1 MIKLRIILLLLLSF
15 PAFLSGQQVLEAK
28 EISFV
33 FASKNV
39 SGSIS
44 DFRSASVIDNE
55 DFTRSMLEGSVG
67 VTTLKTGNFLRDWA
81 LKSRKY
87 FDEDEYPRIHFK
99 SSSITER
106 SEGYDVEGIL
116 TLRGISN
123 PLKILF
129 KKVNGQLTGTALL
142 NTSDYGINIKKER
155 EENRVQV
162 AFTFDLG
169 PSN

>member
-1 MIKLRIILLLLLSF
+1 MIKLRFTLLILLSI
-15 PAFLSGQQVLEAK
+15 PAFLSGQYVLEAN

-44 DFRSASVIDNE
+44 DFRSASVIDQE
-55 DFTRSMLEGSVG
+55 DFTRSVLEGTVG
-67 VTTLKTGNFLRDWA
+67 VATLKTGNFLRDWA

-99 SSSITER
+99 SNSITELA
-106 SEGYDVEGIL
+106 EGYEVTGVL
-116 TLRGISN
+116 TLRGTSN
-123 PLKILF
+123 PFKILF
-129 KKVNGQLTGTALL
+129 KMVNGQLTGTAYL

-162 AFTFDLG
+162 AFSFALE